1 MRERGQT
8 SGAVF
13 GGGVDHFT
21 HFGDLG
27 GWEAADLGVLPDNR
41 LVLGEIDA
49 EGLVGRDKA
58 FDPLDVGAEFAQ
70 DAVRLRRGALQLLAL
85 EATDRR
91 NIPLDD
97 EFAQCHRGLPLFI
110 CSGECARLPAQGKA
124 WQLLTGGAQAD
135 HAPGNRSRGQ
145 AMASDPLPYQRPRP
159 GTQPPTLY
167 PDYASTVKRAPKRKP
182 IRFEHTLSEV
192 TVPSIA
198 ESWA

>member
-1 MRERGQT
+1 
-8 SGAVF
+8 
-13 GGGVDHFT
+13 
-21 HFGDLG
+21 
-27 GWEAADLGVLPDNR
+27 
-41 LVLGEIDA
+41 
-49 EGLVGRDKA
+49 
-58 FDPLDVGAEFAQ
+58 
-70 DAVRLRRGALQLLAL
+70 
-85 EATDRR
+85 DRR

-145 AMASDPLPYQRPRP
+145 TMASDPLPYQRPRP

-167 PDYASTVKRAPKRKP
+167 PDYASTVKRAPKRAP

-192 TVPSIA
+192 TGPSFAEAWAGPDSTDRTRQHKGAPIGERMILQGRVLDEDGRPVPGTL
-198 ESWA
+198 